1 MPIRTKKNALLTTG
15 YFFTFPQ
22 FSVSTQL
29 TTRSDRLAA
38 AAAARAAVS
47 RHKRYAGLT
56 PVQFLDGADMSMLL
70 HEAGVGAG
78 REKTKIA
85 KQVGAVLFCGLCPR
99 QRIYDIT
106 FNRF

>member
-1 MPIRTKKNALLTTG
+1 MSTS
-15 YFFTFPQ
+15 PQ

-29 TTRSDRLAA
+29 TTKSDRLAA

-47 RHKRYAGLT
+47 RHKRYTGLT
-56 PVQFLDGADMSMLL
+56 PVQYLDGADMSMLL

-85 KQVGAVLFCGLCPR
+85 KQVRKELFVG
-99 QRIYDIT
+99 YM
-106 FNRF
+106 